1 MWRLLPREVESL
13 WTLFT
18 APVVWAL
25 HFLACYV
32 GAAIYCEKPGFLGL
46 GFDDLRMAI
55 ATITVLALAVIVLA
69 AVRAWRQW
77 GFGAGDPPHDD
88 PTRRDRLFFQGYA
101 TLLLSGLSFIAVIFT
116 ALPALFITECLRR
129 DA

>member
-1 MWRLLPREVESL
+1 MWRLLPKEVETL

-32 GAAIYCEKPGFLGL
+32 GAAIFCEKPWLLG
-46 GFDDLRMAI
+46 GDFHNLRMAI
-55 ATITVLALAVIVLA
+55 AVMTALALAMIVLA
-69 AVRAWRQW
+69 AALAWRQW

-88 PTRRDRLFFQGYA
+88 PTRRDRLLFQGYA
-101 TLLLSGLSFIAVIFT
+101 TLLLSGLSFVAVIFT
-116 ALPALFITECLRR
+116 AMPALFLTECLR
-129 DA
+129 